1 MTGAPEREDD
11 AAVGSLGLRD
21 NGDHMLADA
30 ELLRS
35 GLAERD
41 DARGMIT
48 EVHGGL
54 VTRDG
59 GDGSLDGVTHPQ
71 RSQGA
76 LGGLSGKQL
85 FHRHGIDGHARRAG
99 KGRAIQFRK
108 PEQGG
113 PPVNSTARWPKRLEH
128 LAWLLRA
135 EAVAVVVATADP
147 PSTLFAHRIEAADW
161 HAILGQDAFARA
173 AGGAF
178 AVSVPSGRWGD
189 GSAFAVVAPIE
200 TWNGPAVL
208 CALRRE
214 MPFDALDVI
223 AATSAAQLLA
233 MMASDGRELAGA
245 QRRAAELDQ
254 RLDVLGGIGEGLV
267 DARDAS
273 AVLARA
279 AAEVARRMGA
289 DATSIMLIEGD
300 ELRLRASV
308 GLPTEVHLGRGQ
320 RLDQG
325 IAGWVA
331 RSGEKIVLRGRVTD
345 ERFHGVDPDA
355 RESISV
361 PLRVGD
367 DVLGVLSVKRPH
379 EAEGFSGRQTLLDG
393 IAADLS
399 RALQA
404 MNVIAALEQQRQHA
418 EGYADVALAVAAGDA
433 HAAARAAAESFGHHA
448 VALRSASGNVLA
460 VYSQDDDP
468 ECRAAALSASESSVG
483 GADVAGATGVGFARH
498 DPLYEPDDAEVAQRA
513 ADTLAL
519 LGRAELKRES
529 GRVLRVLAVED
540 HPVMQLGVRAL
551 LEREGLI
558 VVGLT
563 STCTEAI
570 GLLEEAQPDVVLCD
584 LHLPDADG
592 AEAIIRLR
600 SEAPALP
607 IVAFSID
614 RSPEL
619 IRSVLRAGG
628 NGYVSKDTPASRVIA
643 ALHAAVE
650 GLVPLGRESA
660 SAIAKS
666 EAPDP
671 RAQQRGEAEPERA
684 AKSAA
689 PVPNGGTPSGPAEE
703 ASTHEPLTPRELELL
718 RYMAE
723 GYTNKEI
730 ARAMVLAEDTVKKGV
745 QMLIAKLG
753 AADRTHAVVL
763 ALRNHLID

>member
-1 MTGAPEREDD
+1 MDI
-11 AAVGSLGLRD
+11 VQ
-21 NGDHMLADA
+21 
-30 ELLRS
+30 
-35 GLAERD
+35 
-41 DARGMIT
+41 ARG
-48 EVHGGL
+48 
-54 VTRDG
+54 
-59 GDGSLDGVTHPQ
+59 
-71 RSQGA
+71 QGPCHVQ
-76 LGGLSGKQL
+76 S
-85 FHRHGIDGHARRAG
+85 
-99 KGRAIQFRK
+99 RK
-108 PEQGG
+108 PERGG
-113 PPVNSTARWPKRLEH
+113 PPVNSTARWPERLEH

-147 PSTLFAHRIEAADW
+147 PSTVFSHRIDTADW
-161 HAILGQDAFARA
+161 NAILGEDAFARA
-173 AGGAF
+173 AAGAF

-189 GSAFAVVAPIE
+189 ETAFAVVAPIE

-214 MPFDALDVI
+214 MPFDALDVV

-233 MMASDGRELAGA
+233 MMASDGRDLAGA
-245 QRRAAELDQ
+245 KRQAAELDE

-289 DATSIMLIEGD
+289 GATSIMLVEGD

-308 GLPTEVHLGRGQ
+308 GLPSEVHLGRGQ
-320 RLDQG
+320 RLSEG

-331 RSGEKIVLRGRVTD
+331 TSGEKIVLSGRVTD

-361 PLRVGD
+361 PLRIGD
-367 DVLGVLSVKRPH
+367 DVLGVLSVKRPQ
-379 EAEGFSGRQTLLDG
+379 EADGFSGRQTLLDG

-404 MNVIAALEQQRQHA
+404 MNVISALERQREHA
-418 EGYADVALAVAAGDA
+418 EGFADVALAVAAGDA
-433 HAAARAAAESFGHHA
+433 RGAARAAAESFGHHA
-448 VALRSASGNVLA
+448 VALRSPSGKVIA
-460 VYSQDDDP
+460 VYADDDDP
-468 ECRAAALSASESSVG
+468 DCRAAALSASESLRSPDT
-483 GADVAGATGVGFARH
+483 ASATGVGFARH
-498 DPLYEPDDAEVAQRA
+498 DPAYEPDEAALAQRA

-519 LGRAELKRES
+519 LGRTGEMKRES

-551 LEREGLI
+551 LEREGLN

-563 STCTEAI
+563 STCSEAI
-570 GLLEEAQPDVVLCD
+570 GMLEEAQPDVVLCD
-584 LHLPDADG
+584 LHLPDATG
-592 AEAIIRLR
+592 AEAVARIRA
-600 SEAPALP
+600 EAPALP

-619 IRSVLRAGG
+619 IRAVLRAGG

-650 GLVPLGRESA
+650 GLVALGRDAAA
-660 SAIAKS
+660 SIAKVDPLAATAPEHA
-666 EAPDP
+666 EAKEQEPSS
-671 RAQQRGEAEPERA
+671 RASGGA
-684 AKSAA
+684 
-689 PVPNGGTPSGPAEE
+689 VPNGAAPNGVHPNGSGEGPTQHE
-703 ASTHEPLTPRELELL
+703 ALTPRELELL

-723 GYTNKEI
+723 GYTNKEV

-763 ALRNHLID
+763 ALRNHLIE

>member
-1 MTGAPEREDD
+1 M
-11 AAVGSLGLRD
+11 
-21 NGDHMLADA
+21 
-30 ELLRS
+30 
-35 GLAERD
+35 
-41 DARGMIT
+41 
-48 EVHGGL
+48 
-54 VTRDG
+54 
-59 GDGSLDGVTHPQ
+59 
-71 RSQGA
+71 
-76 LGGLSGKQL
+76 
-85 FHRHGIDGHARRAG
+85 
-99 KGRAIQFRK
+99 
-108 PEQGG
+108 
-113 PPVNSTARWPKRLEH
+113 
-128 LAWLLRA
+128 
-135 EAVAVVVATADP
+135 
-147 PSTLFAHRIEAADW
+147 
-161 HAILGQDAFARA
+161 
-173 AGGAF
+173 
-178 AVSVPSGRWGD
+178 
-189 GSAFAVVAPIE
+189 VAPIE

-233 MMASDGRELAGA
+233 MMASDGRDLVGA
-245 QRRAAELDQ
+245 QRRAAELDE
-254 RLDVLGGIGEGLV
+254 RLDVLSGLGEGLLH
-267 DARDAS
+267 ARDAG
-273 AVLARA
+273 ALLARA

-289 DATSIMLIEGD
+289 GATSIMLVEGN

-308 GLPTEVHLGRGQ
+308 GLPSDVHLGRGQ
-320 RLDQG
+320 RLG
-325 IAGWVA
+325 EGVAGWVA
-331 RSGEKIVLRGRVTD
+331 TSGEKIVLRGRVTD
-345 ERFHGVDPDA
+345 ERFRGVDPDA

-361 PLRVGD
+361 PLRIGD
-367 DVLGVLSVKRPH
+367 DVLGVLSVKRPQ
-379 EAEGFSGRQTLLDG
+379 EADGFSGRQTLLDG

-404 MNVIAALEQQRQHA
+404 MNVTAVLQRERENA
-418 EGYADVALAVAAGDA
+418 EGFADVALAVAAGDA

-448 VALRSASGNVLA
+448 VALRNSSGKVLA
-460 VYSQDDDP
+460 VYAAENDP
-468 ECRAAALSASESSVG
+468 DCRAAALSASESSVG
-483 GADVAGATGVGFARH
+483 RSDVAGATGVGFARH
-498 DPLYEPDDAEVAQRA
+498 DPTYEPDEAALAQRA

-519 LGRAELKRES
+519 LGRAEIKRES

-563 STCTEAI
+563 STCSEAI
-570 GLLEEAQPDVVLCD
+570 GLLADAQPDVVLCD

-592 AEAIIRLR
+592 AEAIARLR
-600 SEAPALP
+600 KEAPALP

-614 RSPEL
+614 RDPDL
-619 IRSVLRAGG
+619 IRAVIRAGG

-650 GLVPLGRESA
+650 GLVALGREAA
-660 SAIAKS
+660 SSIAKVDGV
-666 EAPDP
+666 EP
-671 RAQQRGEAEPERA
+671 RAQSPAEPSQPERA
-684 AKSAA
+684 SKKGAA
-689 PVPNGGTPSGPAEE
+689 TVPNGVTPDGSGDNAVP
-703 ASTHEPLTPRELELL
+703 HDPLTPRELELL

>member
-1 MTGAPEREDD
+1 VPHTLQQTGGEED
-11 AAVGSLGLRD
+11 
-21 NGDHMLADA
+21 
-30 ELLRS
+30 
-35 GLAERD
+35 
-41 DARGMIT
+41 T
-48 EVHGGL
+48 
-54 VTRDG
+54 
-59 GDGSLDGVTHPQ
+59 
-71 RSQGA
+71 
-76 LGGLSGKQL
+76 
-85 FHRHGIDGHARRAG
+85 
-99 KGRAIQFRK
+99 
-108 PEQGG
+108 
-113 PPVNSTARWPKRLEH
+113 VNSTARWPQRLEH

-147 PSTLFAHRIEAADW
+147 PSTVFSHRIDAADW

-189 GSAFAVVAPIE
+189 EAAFAVVAPIE

-214 MPFDALDVI
+214 MPFDTLDVI

-233 MMASDGRELAGA
+233 LMASDGRDLAGA
-245 QRRAAELDQ
+245 QRRAAELDE
-254 RLDVLGGIGEGLV
+254 RLDVLGGIGDGLV

-289 DATSIMLIEGD
+289 GASSIMLVEGD

-308 GLPTEVHLGRGQ
+308 GLPTHVHLGRGQ
-320 RLDQG
+320 PLGEG

-331 RSGEKIVLRGRVTD
+331 TSGEKIVLRGRVTD

-367 DVLGVLSVKRPH
+367 DVLGVLSVKRPN
-379 EAEGFSGRQTLLDG
+379 EADGFSGRQTLLDG

-399 RALQA
+399 RALRA
-404 MNVIAALEQQRQHA
+404 MNVIAALQRDREHA
-418 EGYADVALAVAAGDA
+418 EGFADVALAVAAGDA
-433 HAAARAAAESFGHHA
+433 HGAARAAAESFGHHA
-448 VALRSASGNVLA
+448 VALMSPSGKVLA
-460 VYSQDDDP
+460 VYAPKDDP
-468 ECRAAALSASESSVG
+468 ECRAAALSASESVAS
-483 GADVAGATGVGFARH
+483 ADMAGATGVGFARH
-498 DPLYEPDDAEVAQRA
+498 DPTYDADEAALAQRT

-519 LGRAELKRES
+519 LGRAEIRREG

-563 STCTEAI
+563 STCSEAI
-570 GLLEEAQPDVVLCD
+570 GLLADAQPDVILCD

-592 AEAIIRLR
+592 AEAITRLR
-600 SEAPALP
+600 AEAPALP

-619 IRSVLRAGG
+619 IRAVIRAGG

-650 GLVPLGRESA
+650 GLVALGREAATS
-660 SAIAKS
+660 IAGVDDV
-666 EAPDP
+666 EP
-671 RAQQRGEAEPERA
+671 RAQAHAEPA
-684 AKSAA
+684 GPDSARLEKA
-689 PVPNGGTPSGPAEE
+689 GTAGMPNGATPNGSGEGPT
-703 ASTHEPLTPRELELL
+703 SHEPLTPRELELL

-723 GYTNKEI
+723 GYTNKEV

>member
-1 MTGAPEREDD
+1 
-11 AAVGSLGLRD
+11 
-21 NGDHMLADA
+21 
-30 ELLRS
+30 
-35 GLAERD
+35 
-41 DARGMIT
+41 
-48 EVHGGL
+48 
-54 VTRDG
+54 
-59 GDGSLDGVTHPQ
+59 
-71 RSQGA
+71 
-76 LGGLSGKQL
+76 
-85 FHRHGIDGHARRAG
+85 
-99 KGRAIQFRK
+99 
-108 PEQGG
+108 
-113 PPVNSTARWPKRLEH
+113 
-128 LAWLLRA
+128 
-135 EAVAVVVATADP
+135 
-147 PSTLFAHRIEAADW
+147 
-161 HAILGQDAFARA
+161 
-173 AGGAF
+173 
-178 AVSVPSGRWGD
+178 VSVPSGRWGD
-189 GSAFAVVAPIE
+189 EAAFAVVAPIE

-208 CALRRE
+208 CALRHE
-214 MPFDALDVI
+214 VPFDALDVV

-233 MMASDGRELAGA
+233 LMASDGRDLAGA
-245 QRRAAELDQ
+245 QREAAELDE

-289 DATSIMLIEGD
+289 GATSIMLVEGD

-308 GLPTEVHLGRGQ
+308 GLPTDVRLGSGQ
-320 RLDQG
+320 RLGEG

-331 RSGEKIVLRGRVTD
+331 TNGEKIVLRGRVTD

-367 DVLGVLSVKRPH
+367 DVLGVLNVKRPQ
-379 EAEGFSGRQTLLDG
+379 EADGFAGRQTLLDG

-404 MNVIAALEQQRQHA
+404 MNVIAALQREREHA
-418 EGYADVALAVAAGDA
+418 EGFADVALAVAAGDA
-433 HAAARAAAESFGHHA
+433 HRAARAAAESFGHHA
-448 VALRSASGNVLA
+448 VALRSASGKVLA
-460 VYSQDDDP
+460 VYAPDDDP
-468 ECRAAALSASESSVG
+468 DCRAAALEASGAVESTDMS
-483 GADVAGATGVGFARH
+483 GATGVGFAKH
-498 DPLYEPDDAEVAQRA
+498 DPGYEPDEAALAQRA

-519 LGRAELKRES
+519 IGRAEVKRER
-529 GRVLRVLAVED
+529 GAVLRVLAVED

-563 STCTEAI
+563 ATCSEAI
-570 GLLEEAQPDVVLCD
+570 GLLEEAQPDVILCD

-592 AEAIIRLR
+592 AEAIARLR
-600 SEAPALP
+600 LEAPALP

-619 IRSVLRAGG
+619 IRAVIRAGG
-628 NGYVSKDTPASRVIA
+628 NGYISKDTPASRVIA

-650 GLVPLGRESA
+650 GLVALGREAATSV
-660 SAIAKS
+660 AKLDPVETRVPAKAEAPEPEAPQMAATAAVPNGATPNGVTPS
-666 EAPDP
+666 EAP
-671 RAQQRGEAEPERA
+671 
-684 AKSAA
+684 
-689 PVPNGGTPSGPAEE
+689 PNGSADTL
-703 ASTHEPLTPRELELL
+703 THEPLTPRELELL

>member
-1 MTGAPEREDD
+1 MCHIQFCKPER
-11 AAVGSLGLRD
+11 
-21 NGDHMLADA
+21 
-30 ELLRS
+30 
-35 GLAERD
+35 
-41 DARGMIT
+41 
-48 EVHGGL
+48 
-54 VTRDG
+54 
-59 GDGSLDGVTHPQ
+59 
-71 RSQGA
+71 
-76 LGGLSGKQL
+76 
-85 FHRHGIDGHARRAG
+85 
-99 KGRAIQFRK
+99 
-108 PEQGG
+108 GG

-147 PSTLFAHRIEAADW
+147 PSTVFSHRIDAADW
-161 HAILGQDAFARA
+161 HAILGEDAFARA

-189 GSAFAVVAPIE
+189 EAAFAVVAPIE

-214 MPFDALDVI
+214 MPFDALDAV
-223 AATSAAQLLA
+223 AATSAAELLA
-233 MMASDGRELAGA
+233 MMASDGRDLAGA
-245 QRRAAELDQ
+245 QRRATELDE
-254 RLDVLGGIGEGLV
+254 RLDVLGGLGDGLV

-289 DATSIMLIEGD
+289 GATSIMLVEGD

-308 GLPTEVHLGRGQ
+308 GLPSEVRLGRGQ
-320 RLDQG
+320 RLSEG

-331 RSGEKIVLRGRVTD
+331 TSGEKIVLSGRVTD

-367 DVLGVLSVKRPH
+367 DVLGVLSVKRPQ
-379 EAEGFSGRQTLLDG
+379 EADGFAGRQTLLDG

-404 MNVIAALEQQRQHA
+404 MNVIAALERQREHA
-418 EGYADVALAVAAGDA
+418 EGFADVALAVAAGDA
-433 HAAARAAAESFGHHA
+433 RGAARAAAESFGHHA
-448 VALRSASGNVLA
+448 VALRSPSGKVIA
-460 VYSQDDDP
+460 VYANDDDP
-468 ECRAAALSASESSVG
+468 ECRAAALSASESRGS
-483 GADVAGATGVGFARH
+483 ADAAGAAGVGFARH
-498 DPLYEPDDAEVAQRA
+498 DPAYEPDEAALAQRA

-519 LGRAELKRES
+519 LGRTTEMKRES

-551 LEREGLI
+551 LEREGLT

-563 STCTEAI
+563 STCSEAI
-570 GLLEEAQPDVVLCD
+570 GLLEDSQPDVVLCD
-584 LHLPDADG
+584 LHLPDATG
-592 AEAIIRLR
+592 AEAIARIRA
-600 SEAPALP
+600 EAPALP

-619 IRSVLRAGG
+619 IRAVLRAGG
-628 NGYVSKDTPASRVIA
+628 NGYVSKDTSASRVIA

-650 GLVPLGRESA
+650 GLVALGREAATS
-660 SAIAKS
+660 IARVDTPAPTAQPPI
-666 EAPDP
+666 EAM
-671 RAQQRGEAEPERA
+671 EPEAVGKAGA
-684 AKSAA
+684 AK
-689 PVPNGGTPSGPAEE
+689 PNGAIPNGVHPNGSSET
-703 ASTHEPLTPRELELL
+703 ASPHEPLTPRELELL

-723 GYTNKEI
+723 GYTNKEV

>member
-1 MTGAPEREDD
+1 MTSRQ
-11 AAVGSLGLRD
+11 RR
-21 NGDHMLADA
+21 H
-30 ELLRS
+30 RS
-35 GLAERD
+35 AHSPTD
-41 DARGMIT
+41 
-48 EVHGGL
+48 
-54 VTRDG
+54 
-59 GDGSLDGVTHPQ
+59 
-71 RSQGA
+71 RSA
-76 LGGLSGKQL
+76 L
-85 FHRHGIDGHARRAG
+85 H
-99 KGRAIQFRK
+99 FRK
-108 PEQGG
+108 PPRGG
-113 PPVNSTARWPKRLEH
+113 PPVNTTARWPQRLEH

-147 PSTLFAHRIEAADW
+147 PSTVFAHRIDAADW
-161 HAILGQDAFARA
+161 HAILGEDAFARA

-189 GSAFAVVAPIE
+189 EVAFAVVAPIE

-214 MPFDALDVI
+214 MPFDALDVV

-233 MMASDGRELAGA
+233 MMASDGRDLAGA
-245 QRRAAELDQ
+245 HRRADELDE

-289 DATSIMLIEGD
+289 GATSIMLVEGD

-308 GLPTEVHLGRGQ
+308 GLPSDVRLGLGQ
-320 RLDQG
+320 RLSEG

-331 RSGEKIVLRGRVTD
+331 TSGEKIVLSGRVTD

-367 DVLGVLSVKRPH
+367 DVLGVLSVKRPQ
-379 EAEGFSGRQTLLDG
+379 EAGGFSGRQTLLDG
-393 IAADLS
+393 IASDLS
-399 RALQA
+399 RALHA
-404 MNVIAALEQQRQHA
+404 MNVIAALEKQREHA
-418 EGYADVALAVAAGDA
+418 QGFADVALAVAAGDA
-433 HAAARAAAESFGHHA
+433 RAAARAAAESFGHHA
-448 VALRSASGNVLA
+448 VALRSTSGKVLA
-460 VYSQDDDP
+460 VYADDADP
-468 ECRAAALSASESSVG
+468 DCRAAALVASDSSVG
-483 GADVAGATGVGFARH
+483 SAHVAGTTRVGFARH
-498 DPLYEPDDAEVAQRA
+498 DPAYEPDEAALAQRA

-519 LGRAELKRES
+519 LGHAEVKRGS

-551 LEREGLI
+551 LEREGLT

-563 STCTEAI
+563 STCSEAI
-570 GLLEEAQPDVVLCD
+570 GLLEDAQPDVVLCD

-592 AEAIIRLR
+592 AEAIARLR
-600 SEAPALP
+600 GAAPALP

-619 IRSVLRAGG
+619 IRAVIRAGG
-628 NGYVSKDTPASRVIA
+628 NGYVSKDTSASRVIA

-650 GLVPLGRESA
+650 GVVALGKEAA
-660 SAIAKS
+660 SSIAKADAVDVRPAART
-666 EAPDP
+666 EPDP
-671 RAQQRGEAEPERA
+671 ADHL
-684 AKSAA
+684 AKESSSS
-689 PVPNGGTPSGPAEE
+689 VPNGATPNGSGENGAPHDA
-703 ASTHEPLTPRELELL
+703 LTPRELEVL

-745 QMLIAKLG
+745 QVLIAKLG

-763 ALRNHLID
+763 ALRNHLIE

>member
-1 MTGAPEREDD
+1 
-11 AAVGSLGLRD
+11 
-21 NGDHMLADA
+21 
-30 ELLRS
+30 
-35 GLAERD
+35 
-41 DARGMIT
+41 
-48 EVHGGL
+48 
-54 VTRDG
+54 
-59 GDGSLDGVTHPQ
+59 
-71 RSQGA
+71 
-76 LGGLSGKQL
+76 
-85 FHRHGIDGHARRAG
+85 
-99 KGRAIQFRK
+99 
-108 PEQGG
+108 
-113 PPVNSTARWPKRLEH
+113 
-128 LAWLLRA
+128 
-135 EAVAVVVATADP
+135 VAVVVATADP
-147 PSTLFAHRIEAADW
+147 PSTVFSHRIEAADW
-161 HAILGQDAFARA
+161 HAILGEDAFARA

-189 GSAFAVVAPIE
+189 ESAFAVVSPIE

-214 MPFDALDVI
+214 MPFDALDVV

-233 MMASDGRELAGA
+233 LMASDGRDLAGA
-245 QRRAAELDQ
+245 QRRAAELDE
-254 RLDVLGGIGEGLV
+254 RLDVLGGLGEGLV

-289 DATSIMLIEGD
+289 GATSIMLIEGD

-308 GLPTEVHLGRGQ
+308 GLPSEVRLGRGQ
-320 RLDQG
+320 RLSEG

-331 RSGEKIVLRGRVTD
+331 TSGEKIALSGRVTD
-345 ERFHGVDPDA
+345 ERFHGVDPEA

-367 DVLGVLSVKRPH
+367 DVLGVLSVKRPK
-379 EAEGFSGRQTLLDG
+379 EADGFSGRQTLLDG

-404 MNVIAALEQQRQHA
+404 MNVISALQRQREHA
-418 EGYADVALAVAAGDA
+418 EGFADVALAVAAGDA
-433 HAAARAAAESFGHHA
+433 RGAARAAAESFGHHA
-448 VALRSASGNVLA
+448 VALRDAKGKVIA
-460 VYSQDDDP
+460 VYADEDDP
-468 ECRAAALSASESSVG
+468 DCRAAALSASESPFAPTESLRSSDT
-483 GADVAGATGVGFARH
+483 AQATGVGFARH
-498 DPLYEPDDAEVAQRA
+498 DPAYEPDEAALAQRA

-519 LGRAELKRES
+519 LGRTTEMRRES

-551 LEREGLI
+551 LEREGLN

-563 STCTEAI
+563 STCSEAI

-584 LHLPDADG
+584 LHLPDATG
-592 AEAIIRLR
+592 AEVVARIR

-619 IRSVLRAGG
+619 IRAVLRAGG

-650 GLVPLGRESA
+650 GLVAISREAAA
-660 SAIAKS
+660 SIAKLDPL
-666 EAPDP
+666 EANVQAPLESKEPD
-671 RAQQRGEAEPERA
+671 A
-684 AKSAA
+684 ATKAGTT
-689 PVPNGGTPSGPAEE
+689 PNGATPNGVHPNGSSETATP
-703 ASTHEPLTPRELELL
+703 HEPLTPRELELL

-723 GYTNKEI
+723 GYTNKEV

-763 ALRNHLID
+763 ALRNHLIE

>member
-1 MTGAPEREDD
+1 
-11 AAVGSLGLRD
+11 
-21 NGDHMLADA
+21 
-30 ELLRS
+30 
-35 GLAERD
+35 
-41 DARGMIT
+41 
-48 EVHGGL
+48 
-54 VTRDG
+54 
-59 GDGSLDGVTHPQ
+59 
-71 RSQGA
+71 
-76 LGGLSGKQL
+76 
-85 FHRHGIDGHARRAG
+85 
-99 KGRAIQFRK
+99 
-108 PEQGG
+108 
-113 PPVNSTARWPKRLEH
+113 
-128 LAWLLRA
+128 
-135 EAVAVVVATADP
+135 VAVVVATADP
-147 PSTLFAHRIEAADW
+147 PSTLFSHRIEAADW
-161 HAILGQDAFARA
+161 HAILGEDAFARA

-189 GSAFAVVAPIE
+189 EAAFAVVSPIE

-214 MPFDALDVI
+214 MPFDALDVV

-233 MMASDGRELAGA
+233 LMASDGRDLAGA
-245 QRRAAELDQ
+245 QRRAAELDE
-254 RLDVLGGIGEGLV
+254 RLDVLGGLGAGLV

-289 DATSIMLIEGD
+289 GATSIMLIEGD

-308 GLPTEVHLGRGQ
+308 GLPSEVRLGRGQ
-320 RLDQG
+320 RLSEG

-331 RSGEKIVLRGRVTD
+331 TSGEKIVLSGRVTD

-367 DVLGVLSVKRPH
+367 DMLGVLSVKRPQ
-379 EAEGFSGRQTLLDG
+379 EADGFSGRQTLLDG

-404 MNVIAALEQQRQHA
+404 MNVISALQQQREHA
-418 EGYADVALAVAAGDA
+418 EGFADVALAVAAGDA
-433 HAAARAAAESFGHHA
+433 RGAARAAAESFGHHA
-448 VALRSASGNVLA
+448 VALRNAKGRVIA
-460 VYSQDDDP
+460 VYADDDDP
-468 ECRAAALSASESSVG
+468 DCRAAALSASESPLSTTESLRSSDT
-483 GADVAGATGVGFARH
+483 AQATGVGFARH
-498 DPLYEPDDAEVAQRA
+498 DPAYERDDAALAQRT

-519 LGRAELKRES
+519 LGRTTEMRRES

-551 LEREGLI
+551 LEREGLN

-563 STCTEAI
+563 STCSEAI

-584 LHLPDADG
+584 LHLPDATG
-592 AEAIIRLR
+592 AEAITRIRD
-600 SEAPALP
+600 EAPALP

-619 IRSVLRAGG
+619 IRAVLRAGG

-650 GLVPLGRESA
+650 GLVAISKEAAA
-660 SAIAKS
+660 SIAKLDLL
-666 EAPDP
+666 EADV
-671 RAQQRGEAEPERA
+671 Q
-684 AKSAA
+684 
-689 PVPNGGTPSGPAEE
+689 VPNGAKEHDAASKPAATPTGATPNGVPPNGSGESP
-703 ASTHEPLTPRELELL
+703 TQHDPLTPRELELL

-723 GYTNKEI
+723 GYTNKEV

-745 QMLIAKLG
+745 QMLIAKLL

-763 ALRNHLID
+763 ALRNHLIE

>member
-1 MTGAPEREDD
+1 
-11 AAVGSLGLRD
+11 
-21 NGDHMLADA
+21 
-30 ELLRS
+30 
-35 GLAERD
+35 
-41 DARGMIT
+41 
-48 EVHGGL
+48 
-54 VTRDG
+54 
-59 GDGSLDGVTHPQ
+59 
-71 RSQGA
+71 
-76 LGGLSGKQL
+76 
-85 FHRHGIDGHARRAG
+85 
-99 KGRAIQFRK
+99 
-108 PEQGG
+108 
-113 PPVNSTARWPKRLEH
+113 
-128 LAWLLRA
+128 
-135 EAVAVVVATADP
+135 
-147 PSTLFAHRIEAADW
+147 
-161 HAILGQDAFARA
+161 
-173 AGGAF
+173 
-178 AVSVPSGRWGD
+178 
-189 GSAFAVVAPIE
+189 VVAPIE

-214 MPFDALDVI
+214 MPFDALDVV

-233 MMASDGRELAGA
+233 LMASDGRDLAGA
-245 QRRAAELDQ
+245 QRRAAELNE
-254 RLDVLGGIGEGLV
+254 RLDVLGGIGEDLV
-267 DARDAS
+267 DARDAT
-273 AVLARA
+273 AVLAHA

-289 DATSIMLIEGD
+289 DASSIMLVEGD

-308 GLPTEVHLGRGQ
+308 GLPTDVHLGIGQ
-320 RLDQG
+320 RLGEG

-331 RSGEKIVLRGRVTD
+331 TSGEKIVLRGRVTD
-345 ERFHGVDPDA
+345 ERFHGVDPEA

-367 DVLGVLSVKRPH
+367 DVLGVLSVKRPQD
-379 EAEGFSGRQTLLDG
+379 AEGFSGRQTLLDG

-404 MNVIAALEQQRQHA
+404 MNVISALQREREHA
-418 EGYADVALAVAAGDA
+418 EAFADVALAVAAGDA
-433 HAAARAAAESFGHHA
+433 HGAARAAAESFGHHA
-448 VALRSASGNVLA
+448 VALRNASGRVLA
-460 VYSQDDDP
+460 VYAPDDDP
-468 ECRAAALSASESSVG
+468 DCRAAALAASESG
-483 GADVAGATGVGFARH
+483 GGTGVAGATGVGFARH
-498 DPLYEPDDAEVAQRA
+498 DPLYEPDEASLAQRA

-519 LGRAELKRES
+519 LGHAEIRRER
-529 GRVLRVLAVED
+529 GAVLRVLAVED

-563 STCTEAI
+563 STISEAI
-570 GLLEEAQPDVVLCD
+570 GLLADAQPDVVLCD

-592 AEAIIRLR
+592 ADAIVRLR

-619 IRSVLRAGG
+619 IRAVIRAGG

-650 GLVPLGRESA
+650 GLVALGREAASSISKADVTVPPPPSA
-660 SAIAKS
+660 PI
-666 EAPDP
+666 ELPDLDS
-671 RAQQRGEAEPERA
+671 A
-684 AKSAA
+684 AKRGASV
-689 PVPNGGTPSGPAEE
+689 VPNGVTPSGSGESATSYE
-703 ASTHEPLTPRELELL
+703 ALTPRELELL

>member
-1 MTGAPEREDD
+1 
-11 AAVGSLGLRD
+11 
-21 NGDHMLADA
+21 
-30 ELLRS
+30 
-35 GLAERD
+35 
-41 DARGMIT
+41 
-48 EVHGGL
+48 
-54 VTRDG
+54 
-59 GDGSLDGVTHPQ
+59 
-71 RSQGA
+71 
-76 LGGLSGKQL
+76 
-85 FHRHGIDGHARRAG
+85 
-99 KGRAIQFRK
+99 
-108 PEQGG
+108 
-113 PPVNSTARWPKRLEH
+113 
-128 LAWLLRA
+128 
-135 EAVAVVVATADP
+135 VAVVVATADP
-147 PSTLFAHRIEAADW
+147 PSTVFSHRIDAADW
-161 HAILGQDAFARA
+161 HAILGEDAFARA

-189 GSAFAVVAPIE
+189 EAAFAVVAPIE

-214 MPFDALDVI
+214 MPFDALDVV

-233 MMASDGRELAGA
+233 LMASDGRDLAGA
-245 QRRAAELDQ
+245 QRRAAELDE
-254 RLDVLGGIGEGLV
+254 RLDVLGGLGEGLV

-289 DATSIMLIEGD
+289 GATSIMLIEGD

-308 GLPTEVHLGRGQ
+308 GLPSEVRLGRGQ
-320 RLDQG
+320 RLSEG

-331 RSGEKIVLRGRVTD
+331 TSGEKIVLSGRVTD

-367 DVLGVLSVKRPH
+367 DVLGVLSVKRPQ
-379 EAEGFSGRQTLLDG
+379 EADGFSGRQTLLDG

-404 MNVIAALEQQRQHA
+404 MNVISALQQQREHA
-418 EGYADVALAVAAGDA
+418 EGFADVALAVATGDA
-433 HAAARAAAESFGHHA
+433 HGAARATAESFGHHA
-448 VALRSASGNVLA
+448 VALRNPSGKVIA
-460 VYSQDDDP
+460 VYAAEDDP
-468 ECRAAALSASESSVG
+468 DCRAAALSASESVRSTDT
-483 GADVAGATGVGFARH
+483 AAATGVGFARH
-498 DPLYEPDDAEVAQRA
+498 EPYEPDEAALAQRA

-519 LGRAELKRES
+519 LGRTTEMRRES

-551 LEREGLI
+551 LEREGLN

-563 STCTEAI
+563 STCSEAI

-584 LHLPDADG
+584 LHLPDATG
-592 AEAIIRLR
+592 AEAIIRIR
-600 SEAPALP
+600 EEAPALP

-619 IRSVLRAGG
+619 IRAVLRAGG

-650 GLVPLGRESA
+650 GLVAISREAAASVAKLDPPEANTAASDGSKEHDAASKPGA
-660 SAIAKS
+660 SANG
-666 EAPDP
+666 PT
-671 RAQQRGEAEPERA
+671 
-684 AKSAA
+684 
-689 PVPNGGTPSGPAEE
+689 PNGVPPNGSGESTTP
-703 ASTHEPLTPRELELL
+703 HEPLTPRELELL

-723 GYTNKEI
+723 GYTNKEV

-763 ALRNHLID
+763 ALRNHLIE

>member
-1 MTGAPEREDD
+1 
-11 AAVGSLGLRD
+11 VFS
-21 NGDHMLADA
+21 
-30 ELLRS
+30 
-35 GLAERD
+35 
-41 DARGMIT
+41 
-48 EVHGGL
+48 
-54 VTRDG
+54 
-59 GDGSLDGVTHPQ
+59 
-71 RSQGA
+71 
-76 LGGLSGKQL
+76 
-85 FHRHGIDGHARRAG
+85 
-99 KGRAIQFRK
+99 
-108 PEQGG
+108 
-113 PPVNSTARWPKRLEH
+113 
-128 LAWLLRA
+128 
-135 EAVAVVVATADP
+135 
-147 PSTLFAHRIEAADW
+147 HRIEAVDW

-178 AVSVPSGRWGD
+178 AVSVPSGRWGEEA
-189 GSAFAVVAPIE
+189 AFAVVAPIE

-233 MMASDGRELAGA
+233 MMASDGRDLAGA
-245 QRRAAELDQ
+245 QRHAAELDE
-254 RLDVLGGIGEGLV
+254 RIDVLGGLGGGLM

-273 AVLARA
+273 AMLARA

-289 DATSIMLIEGD
+289 GATSIMLVEGD
-300 ELRLRASV
+300 ELRLRASI
-308 GLPTEVHLGRGQ
+308 GLPNDVLLGRGQ
-320 RLDQG
+320 RLGEG

-331 RSGEKIVLRGRVTD
+331 TSGEKIVLRGRVTD

-367 DVLGVLSVKRPH
+367 DVLGVLSVKRPQ
-379 EAEGFSGRQTLLDG
+379 EADGFSGRQTLLDG

-404 MNVIAALEQQRQHA
+404 MNVIAALQREREHA
-418 EGYADVALAVAAGDA
+418 EGFADVALAVAAGDA
-433 HAAARAAAESFGHHA
+433 RGAARAAAKSIGYHA
-448 VALRSASGNVLA
+448 AAVRSPSGKVLA
-460 VYSQDDDP
+460 VYAAEDDP
-468 ECRAAALSASESSVG
+468 ECRAAALTASEPPVRRG
-483 GADVAGATGVGFARH
+483 DAAGATGVGFARH
-498 DPLYEPDDAEVAQRA
+498 DPGYEPDEAALAQRA

-519 LGRAELKRES
+519 LGRAEVKRGS

-563 STCTEAI
+563 STCSEAL
-570 GLLEEAQPDVVLCD
+570 GLLADAQPDVVLCD

-592 AEAIIRLR
+592 AEAIARLR
-600 SEAPALP
+600 KEAPALP

-614 RSPEL
+614 RSPDL
-619 IRSVLRAGG
+619 IRAVIRAGG
-628 NGYVSKDTPASRVIA
+628 NGYVSKDTSASRVIA

-650 GLVPLGRESA
+650 GLVALGREAA
-660 SAIAKS
+660 SSIAKVDAI
-666 EAPDP
+666 EP
-671 RAQQRGEAEPERA
+671 RAQANTEPVQTDTPGRTS
-684 AKSAA
+684 SATG
-689 PVPNGGTPSGPAEE
+689 PNGVTPDGSSENAVP
-703 ASTHEPLTPRELELL
+703 HDPLTPRELELL

-745 QMLIAKLG
+745 QVLIAKLG

>member
-1 MTGAPEREDD
+1 MCAPRGEQTKRAAATRERPVRHHARDVLRWTHSASGKAICHLQSCKPER
-11 AAVGSLGLRD
+11 
-21 NGDHMLADA
+21 
-30 ELLRS
+30 
-35 GLAERD
+35 
-41 DARGMIT
+41 
-48 EVHGGL
+48 
-54 VTRDG
+54 
-59 GDGSLDGVTHPQ
+59 
-71 RSQGA
+71 
-76 LGGLSGKQL
+76 
-85 FHRHGIDGHARRAG
+85 
-99 KGRAIQFRK
+99 
-108 PEQGG
+108 GG
-113 PPVNSTARWPKRLEH
+113 PPVNSTARWPQRLEH

-147 PSTLFAHRIEAADW
+147 PTTVFSHRIDAADW
-161 HAILGQDAFARA
+161 PAILGEDAFARA

-189 GSAFAVVAPIE
+189 EAAFAVVAPIE

-214 MPFDALDVI
+214 MPFDALDVV

-233 MMASDGRELAGA
+233 MMASDGRDLASA
-245 QRRAAELDQ
+245 RRRAAELDE

-289 DATSIMLIEGD
+289 GATSIMLVEGD

-308 GLPTEVHLGRGQ
+308 GLPSDVRLGRGQ
-320 RLDQG
+320 RLSEG

-331 RSGEKIVLRGRVTD
+331 TSGEKIVLSGRVTD

-367 DVLGVLSVKRPH
+367 DVLGVLSVKRPQ
-379 EAEGFSGRQTLLDG
+379 EADGFSGRQTLLDG

-404 MNVIAALEQQRQHA
+404 MNVISALERQCEHA
-418 EGYADVALAVAAGDA
+418 EGFADVALAVAAGDA
-433 HAAARAAAESFGHHA
+433 RGAARATAESFGHHA
-448 VALRSASGNVLA
+448 VALRNASGKVLA
-460 VYSQDDDP
+460 VYADADDP
-468 ECRAAALSASESSVG
+468 ECRAAAISASEYVG

-498 DPLYEPDDAEVAQRA
+498 DPTYEPDEAALAQRA

-519 LGRAELKRES
+519 LGRAEIKRES

-563 STCTEAI
+563 STCSEAI
-570 GLLEEAQPDVVLCD
+570 GLLADAQPDVVLCD
-584 LHLPDADG
+584 LHLPDATG
-592 AEAIIRLR
+592 AEAIARLR
-600 SEAPALP
+600 NEAPALP

-619 IRSVLRAGG
+619 IRAVLRAGG
-628 NGYVSKDTPASRVIA
+628 NGYVSKDTSASRVIA

-650 GLVPLGRESA
+650 GLVALGREAA
-660 SAIAKS
+660 SSIAKVDVLES
-666 EAPDP
+666 
-671 RAQQRGEAEPERA
+671 RAQAHTEPQEPENVGRA
-684 AKSAA
+684 GAA
-689 PVPNGGTPSGPAEE
+689 AVPNGVTPNGASPNGSGETATLHD
-703 ASTHEPLTPRELELL
+703 ALTPRELELL

-723 GYTNKEI
+723 GYTNKEL

>member
-1 MTGAPEREDD
+1 MT
-11 AAVGSLGLRD
+11 
-21 NGDHMLADA
+21 
-30 ELLRS
+30 
-35 GLAERD
+35 
-41 DARGMIT
+41 
-48 EVHGGL
+48 
-54 VTRDG
+54 
-59 GDGSLDGVTHPQ
+59 
-71 RSQGA
+71 
-76 LGGLSGKQL
+76 
-85 FHRHGIDGHARRAG
+85 
-99 KGRAIQFRK
+99 
-108 PEQGG
+108 
-113 PPVNSTARWPKRLEH
+113 VNSTARWPARLEH

-135 EAVAVVVATADP
+135 EAVAVVVATSDP
-147 PSTLFAHRIEAADW
+147 PSTVFSHRIDNADW
-161 HAILGQDAFARA
+161 HAILGEDAFARA

-189 GSAFAVVAPIE
+189 EAAFAVVAPIE

-208 CALRRE
+208 AALRRE
-214 MPFDALDVI
+214 MPFDTLDVI

-233 MMASDGRELAGA
+233 LMASDGRDLAA
-245 QRRAAELDQ
+245 ARRQAAELDE
-254 RLDVLGGIGEGLV
+254 RLDVLGGIGDGLV

-289 DATSIMLIEGD
+289 GASSIMLVEGD

-308 GLPTEVHLGRGQ
+308 GLPTDVHLGSGQ
-320 RLDQG
+320 RLGEG

-331 RSGEKIVLRGRVTD
+331 TSGEKIVLRGRVTD

-355 RESISV
+355 RESMSV

-367 DVLGVLSVKRPH
+367 DVLGVLSVKRPN
-379 EAEGFSGRQTLLDG
+379 EVDGFSGRQTLLDG

-399 RALQA
+399 RALRA
-404 MNVIAALEQQRQHA
+404 MNVIANLERGREHA
-418 EGYADVALAVAAGDA
+418 EGFADVALAVAAGDA
-433 HAAARAAAESFGHHA
+433 HGAARAAAESFGHHA
-448 VALRSASGNVLA
+448 VALRSPSGKVLA
-460 VYSQDDDP
+460 VYADEDDP
-468 ECRAAALSASESSVG
+468 DCRAAALSASESV
-483 GADVAGATGVGFARH
+483 AATEVAGATGVGFARH
-498 DPLYEPDDAEVAQRA
+498 DPTYETDDAALAQRT

-519 LGRAELKRES
+519 LGRAEVKREG
-529 GRVLRVLAVED
+529 GRVLRVLAIED

-551 LEREGLI
+551 LEREGLV

-563 STCTEAI
+563 STCSEAI

-592 AEAIIRLR
+592 AEAITRLR
-600 SEAPALP
+600 AEAPALP

-619 IRSVLRAGG
+619 IRAVLRAGG

-650 GLVPLGRESA
+650 GLVALGREAATSIA
-660 SAIAKS
+660 SVDAA
-666 EAPDP
+666 EQ
-671 RAQQRGEAEPERA
+671 RAQPHAAPVEAEPARSEKLA
-684 AKSAA
+684 ATA
-689 PVPNGGTPSGPAEE
+689 VPNGGTPNGSSES
-703 ASTHEPLTPRELELL
+703 STSHDPLTPRELELL

-723 GYTNKEI
+723 GYTNKEV

>member
-1 MTGAPEREDD
+1 MT
-11 AAVGSLGLRD
+11 
-21 NGDHMLADA
+21 
-30 ELLRS
+30 
-35 GLAERD
+35 
-41 DARGMIT
+41 
-48 EVHGGL
+48 
-54 VTRDG
+54 
-59 GDGSLDGVTHPQ
+59 
-71 RSQGA
+71 
-76 LGGLSGKQL
+76 
-85 FHRHGIDGHARRAG
+85 
-99 KGRAIQFRK
+99 
-108 PEQGG
+108 
-113 PPVNSTARWPKRLEH
+113 VNSTARWPARLEH

-147 PSTLFAHRIEAADW
+147 PSTVFSHRIDTADW

-189 GSAFAVVAPIE
+189 EAAFAVVAPIE

-214 MPFDALDVI
+214 MPFDTLDVI

-233 MMASDGRELAGA
+233 LMASDGRDLASA
-245 QRRAAELDQ
+245 QRQAAELDE
-254 RLDVLGGIGEGLV
+254 RLDVLGGIGDGLV

-289 DATSIMLIEGD
+289 GASSIMLVEGD

-308 GLPTEVHLGRGQ
+308 GLPTDVHLGSGQ
-320 RLDQG
+320 RLGEG

-331 RSGEKIVLRGRVTD
+331 TSGEKIVLRGRVTD

-367 DVLGVLSVKRPH
+367 DVLGVLSVKRPQ
-379 EAEGFSGRQTLLDG
+379 EADGFSGRQTLLDG

-399 RALQA
+399 RALRA
-404 MNVIAALEQQRQHA
+404 MNVIANLQREREHA
-418 EGYADVALAVAAGDA
+418 EGFADVALAVAAGDA
-433 HAAARAAAESFGHHA
+433 HGAARAAAESFGHHA
-448 VALRSASGNVLA
+448 VALRNPSGKVLA
-460 VYSQDDDP
+460 VYANEDDP
-468 ECRAAALSASESSVG
+468 DCRAAALSASESV
-483 GADVAGATGVGFARH
+483 AATDLAGATSVGFASH
-498 DPLYEPDDAEVAQRA
+498 DPTYETDEAALAQRT

-519 LGRAELKRES
+519 LGRAEIKREG

-563 STCTEAI
+563 ATCSEAI
-570 GLLEEAQPDVVLCD
+570 GLLEEAQPDVILCD
-584 LHLPDADG
+584 LHLPDAEG
-592 AEAIIRLR
+592 AEAVTRLR
-600 SEAPALP
+600 AEAPALP

-619 IRSVLRAGG
+619 IRAVLRAGG

-650 GLVPLGRESA
+650 GLVALGREAATS
-660 SAIAKS
+660 IARVDAG
-666 EAPDP
+666 EP
-671 RAQQRGEAEPERA
+671 RAQAH
-684 AKSAA
+684 AA
-689 PVPNGGTPSGPAEE
+689 PVEPDNARIDNVTATAAPSGGTPNGSGES
-703 ASTHEPLTPRELELL
+703 STSHEPLTPRELELL

-723 GYTNKEI
+723 GYTNKEL